1 MQSTLLTTLLL
12 GFALGMEHALDA
24 DHLVAVSTLLGQSR
38 HPLKAARVGALWGLG
53 HTTTLFLTGLIVIAF
68 KLTIPTQLALSM
80 EFLVGVLLFGL
91 GAQILWKHHRKRI
104 HTHDHAHPSE
114 ISGHQHFHYHAEVV
128 EHRHT
133 HLSHHRSL
141 ALGMIH
147 GLAGSAALTLLV
159 LTTIQS
165 AAEGI
170 AYILLFG
177 AGSILGMTLMSTLIG
192 LPFALSS
199 RRFAAVNYAF
209 RLVAGAVSMVLG
221 IIVMLETGIAAGL
234 I

>member
-38 HPLKAARVGALWGLG
+38 HPLRAARVGALWGLG

-114 ISGHQHFHYHAEVV
+114 ISGH
-128 EHRHT
+128 
-133 HLSHHRSL
+133 
-141 ALGMIH
+141 
-147 GLAGSAALTLLV
+147 
-159 LTTIQS
+159 
-165 AAEGI
+165 
-170 AYILLFG
+170 
-177 AGSILGMTLMSTLIG
+177 
-192 LPFALSS
+192 
-199 RRFAAVNYAF
+199 
-209 RLVAGAVSMVLG
+209 RLVGSSLG
-221 IIVMLETGIAAGL
+221 KSRCVIFDLDLVREMTISASRLTVISA
-234 I
+234 

>member
-24 DHLVAVSTLLGQSR
+24 DHLVAVSTLLSRNR
-38 HPLKAARVGALWGLG
+38 HPLRAALVGAFWGLG
-53 HTTTLFLTGLIVIAF
+53 HTTTLFLTSLIVIAF

-80 EFLVGVLLFGL
+80 EFLVGLLLFGL
-91 GAQILWKHHRKRI
+91 GAQILWKHYRKRI
-104 HTHDHAHPSE
+104 HTHHHAHPSE
-114 ISGHQHFHYHAEVV
+114 ISGHQHFHSHAEVV

-133 HLSHHRSL
+133 HLGHHRSL

-177 AGSILGMTLMSTLIG
+177 AGSILGMTLISTLIG

-199 RRFAAVNYAF
+199 RRFAAINHAF
-209 RLVAGAVSMVLG
+209 RLVAGAVSMILG
-221 IIVMLETGIAAGL
+221 IIVMLETGMAAGL

>member
-1 MQSTLLTTLLL
+1 
-12 GFALGMEHALDA
+12 
-24 DHLVAVSTLLGQSR
+24 
-38 HPLKAARVGALWGLG
+38 
-53 HTTTLFLTGLIVIAF
+53 
-68 KLTIPTQLALSM
+68 
-80 EFLVGVLLFGL
+80 
-91 GAQILWKHHRKRI
+91 
-104 HTHDHAHPSE
+104 
-114 ISGHQHFHYHAEVV
+114 
-128 EHRHT
+128 
-133 HLSHHRSL
+133 
-141 ALGMIH
+141 MIH

-177 AGSILGMTLMSTLIG
+177 AGSILGMTLISTLIG